1 MLQQLTSMIVGNN
14 FFAKSY
20 MTARVCMYD
29 DTMNYLLITTFN
41 YMIYI
46 IVYFSATKFAVE
58 MGFKESDLSSNK
70 SDTMYKQW
78 IENNC
83 QPNYRV
89 VR

>member
-1 MLQQLTSMIVGNN
+1 
-14 FFAKSY
+14 
-20 MTARVCMYD
+20 
-29 DTMNYLLITTFN
+29 
-41 YMIYI
+41 MIYI

>member
-1 MLQQLTSMIVGNN
+1 M
-14 FFAKSY
+14 K
-20 MTARVCMYD
+20 ARVCMYD